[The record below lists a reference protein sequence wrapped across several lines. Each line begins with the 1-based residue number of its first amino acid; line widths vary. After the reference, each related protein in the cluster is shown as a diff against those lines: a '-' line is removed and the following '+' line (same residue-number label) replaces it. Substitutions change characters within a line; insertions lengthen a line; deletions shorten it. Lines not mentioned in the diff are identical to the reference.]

1 MLKDILLTVSDSFKT
16 VKTTYNQKSVTENLK
31 NIDWQ
36 LENKYGEYK
45 SIVLYDLYLSIYII
59 DILETLLKKEQFLSM
74 YI

>member
-59 DILETLLKKEQFLSM
+59 DILETLLKKNNF
-74 YI
+74 

>member
-1 MLKDILLTVSDSFKT
+1 MLQDMLLTVSDSFKT